1 MAETQIVSQP
11 MDILDYPTLMT
22 YSRILTAAPAGPAV
36 QRVIDRFHE
45 LEAHAPDAGQM
56 ILQCIQYETYRALT
70 ADAQAMVLCNT
81 ANGKLKAA
89 LHGAEVLEELRE
101 GTACYMPTGEL
112 YELSASS
119 PTLCHMWCEEA
130 KTEEQME
137 SMVFV
142 TMSAV
147 MSQTHDFPLA
157 LEVTQYFVSYHLAI
171 ALEKLSERD
180 PRAETARTVKLAK
193 YAIPWQ
199 RQRSSAYICV
209 RNGEVFLLDGDMDE
223 GTCEDYLNAIHQ
235 AEQVIP
241 HEDLKR
247 YLMDRIAAPCFDFAL
262 EEAVKLWLGD
272 EKKQRGRPVEPSDV
286 RESFDD

>member
-11 MDILDYPTLMT
+11 MDILNYPTLMT
-22 YSRILTAAPAGPAV
+22 YSHILTAAPAGPAV
-36 QRVIDRFHE
+36 QGVIDRFHE

-56 ILQCIQYETYRALT
+56 ILQSIQYTTYRTLT
-70 ADAQAMVLCNT
+70 ADAQAMVLCDT
-81 ANGKLKAA
+81 ADGKLKAA
-89 LHGAEVLEELRE
+89 LHGAEVLEEVRE
-101 GTACYMPTGEL
+101 GTACYLPTGEL

-142 TMSAV
+142 TMSTV
-147 MSQTHDFPLA
+147 MSQTYDFPLA
-157 LEVTQYFVSYHLAI
+157 LEVTQSFVAYHLAI
-171 ALEKLSERD
+171 ALEKLSERY

-199 RQRSSAYICV
+199 RQRSSAYICD

-223 GTCEDYLNAIHQ
+223 GTCEDYLNAIRQ
-235 AEQVIP
+235 AEKVVP

-247 YLMDRIAAPCFDFAL
+247 YLLDRTAMPCFDFEL
-262 EEAVKLWLGD
+262 EEAVRLWLGD
-272 EKKQRGRPVEPSDV
+272 EYKQYGRPVEPSDV

>member
-1 MAETQIVSQP
+1 MAEKKITQMAV
-11 MDILDYPTLMT
+11 DIPDYSTLCT
-22 YSRILTAAPAGPAV
+22 FSSILTAAPAGPAV
-36 QRVIDRFHE
+36 QGVIDRFHE

-56 ILQCIQYETYRALT
+56 ILQSIQYATYRALT
-70 ADAQAMVLCNT
+70 ADACAMALCDT
-81 ANGKLKAA
+81 ADGKLKAA
-89 LHGAEVLEELRE
+89 LHGAEVLEEVRE
-101 GTACYMPTGEL
+101 GTACYLPTGEL

-147 MSQTHDFPLA
+147 MSQTHDFPLV

-171 ALEKLSERD
+171 AMEKLPEHY
-180 PRAETARTVKLAK
+180 PREETKRTIKLAK
-193 YAIPWQ
+193 YAIPWN
-199 RQRSSAYICV
+199 RLRSSGYICCL
-209 RNGEVFLLDGDMDE
+209 NGEVFLLDGEIDE
-223 GTCEDYLNAIHQ
+223 GSCEDYLNAIRQ
-235 AEQVIP
+235 VEQVIP

-247 YLMDRIAAPCFDFAL
+247 YLMDRIAAPCFDFEL

-272 EKKQRGRPVEPSDV
+272 EYKQYGRPVEPSDV

>member
-22 YSRILTAAPAGPAV
+22 YSRILTAAPSGPAV
-36 QRVIDRFHE
+36 QGVIDRFHE

-56 ILQCIQYETYRALT
+56 IVQSLQYETYRSLA
-70 ADAQAMVLCNT
+70 ADACAMALCDV
-81 ANGKLKAA
+81 ADGQLKAA
-89 LHGAEVLEELRE
+89 LHGAEVLEEVRE
-101 GTACYMPTGEL
+101 GTACDMPTGEL

-157 LEVTQYFVSYHLAI
+157 LEVTQYFVAYHLAI
-171 ALEKLSERD
+171 ALEKLSERY

-199 RQRSSAYICV
+199 RQRSSAYICCL
-209 RNGEVFLLDGDMDE
+209 NGEVFLLDGDMDD

-235 AEQVIP
+235 AEQVLP

-247 YLMDRIAAPCFDFAL
+247 YLIDRTAAPCFDFEL
-262 EEAVKLWLGD
+262 EEAVNLWLGD
-272 EKKQRGRPVEPSDV
+272 VSKPYGRPVEPSDV

>member
-11 MDILDYPTLMT
+11 MDILNYPTLMT
-22 YSRILTAAPAGPAV
+22 YSHILTAAPAGPAV

-56 ILQCIQYETYRALT
+56 IVQSLQYEAYRSLAADACAMALCDT
-70 ADAQAMVLCNT
+70 AD
-81 ANGKLKAA
+81 GKLKAA
-89 LHGAEVLEELRE
+89 LHGAEVLEEVRE
-101 GTACYMPTGEL
+101 GTACYLPTGEL

-130 KTEEQME
+130 RTEEQME

-142 TMSAV
+142 TMSTV

-171 ALEKLSERD
+171 AMEKLPEHY
-180 PRAETARTVKLAK
+180 PREETKRTIKLAK

-199 RQRSSAYICV
+199 RQHSSAYICCLD
-209 RNGEVFLLDGDMDE
+209 GEVFLLEGDMDE
-223 GTCEDYLNAIHQ
+223 GSCDDYLNAIHQ
-235 AEQVIP
+235 AEKVVP

-247 YLMDRIAAPCFDFAL
+247 YLLDRTAAPCFDFEL

-272 EKKQRGRPVEPSDV
+272 EYKQYGRPVEPSDV

>member
-1 MAETQIVSQP
+1 MAENQIVSHP
-11 MDILDYPTLMT
+11 MDILNYPTLMT
-22 YSRILTAAPAGPAV
+22 YSHILTAAPAGPAV

-56 ILQCIQYETYRALT
+56 IVQSLQYEAYRSLAADACAMALCDT
-70 ADAQAMVLCNT
+70 AD
-81 ANGKLKAA
+81 GKLKAA
-89 LHGAEVLEELRE
+89 LHGAEVLEEVRE
-101 GTACYMPTGEL
+101 GTACYLPTGEL

-171 ALEKLSERD
+171 ALEKLSEHY

-199 RQRSSAYICV
+199 RQHSSAYICCL
-209 RNGEVFLLDGDMDE
+209 NGEVFLLDGDMDE

-235 AEQVIP
+235 AEQVLP

-247 YLMDRIAAPCFDFAL
+247 YLLDRTAMPCFDFEL

-272 EKKQRGRPVEPSDV
+272 E
-286 RESFDD
+286 

>member
-1 MAETQIVSQP
+1 MAENQIVSHP
-11 MDILDYPTLMT
+11 MDILNYPTLMT
-22 YSRILTAAPAGPAV
+22 YSHILTAAPAGPAV

-56 ILQCIQYETYRALT
+56 IVQSLQYEAYRSLA
-70 ADAQAMVLCNT
+70 ADACAMVLCDT
-81 ANGKLKAA
+81 ADGKLKAA
-89 LHGAEVLEELRE
+89 LHGAAVLEEVRE
-101 GTACYMPTGEL
+101 GTACYLPTGEL

-137 SMVFV
+137 SMVFL

-147 MSQTHDFPLA
+147 MSQTHHFPLS
-157 LEVTQYFVSYHLAI
+157 LEVTQYFVAYHLAI
-171 ALEKLSERD
+171 ALEKLPEHY
-180 PRAETARTVKLAK
+180 PREETKRTIKLAK

-199 RQRSSAYICV
+199 RQHSSAYICCL
-209 RNGEVFLLDGDMDE
+209 NGEVFLLDGDMDE

-235 AEQVIP
+235 AEQVLP

-247 YLMDRIAAPCFDFAL
+247 YLLDRTAMPCFDFEL

-272 EKKQRGRPVEPSDV
+272 E
-286 RESFDD
+286 

>member
-1 MAETQIVSQP
+1 MAENQIMSQP
-11 MDILDYPTLMT
+11 MDILNYPTLMT
-22 YSRILTAAPAGPAV
+22 YSRILTAAPPGPAV

-56 ILQCIQYETYRALT
+56 ILQSIQYATYRALT
-70 ADAQAMVLCNT
+70 ADACAMALCDT
-81 ANGKLKAA
+81 ADGKLKAA
-89 LHGAEVLEELRE
+89 LHGAAVLEEVRE
-101 GTACYMPTGEL
+101 GTACYLPTGEL

-130 KTEEQME
+130 RTEEQME

-142 TMSAV
+142 TLSTV

-157 LEVTQYFVSYHLAI
+157 LEVTQYFVAYHLAI
-171 ALEKLSERD
+171 ALEKLSEHH

-199 RQRSSAYICV
+199 RQRSSAYIC
-209 RNGEVFLLDGDMDE
+209 RLNGEVFLLDGDIDE
-223 GTCEDYLNAIHQ
+223 GSCDDYLCAIRQ

-247 YLMDRIAAPCFDFAL
+247 YLMDRTAAPCFDFEL

-272 EKKQRGRPVEPSDV
+272 EYKQWGRPVEPSDV

>member
-1 MAETQIVSQP
+1 
-11 MDILDYPTLMT
+11 MT
-22 YSRILTAAPAGPAV
+22 NTIAIPNSPALLTYARILTTAPAGAAV
-36 QRVIDRFHE
+36 QGVIDRFHE

-56 ILQCIQYETYRALT
+56 ILQCIQYETYRTLT
-70 ADAQAMVLCNT
+70 ADAQAMVLCDT
-81 ANGKLKAA
+81 ADGKLKAA
-89 LHGAEVLEELRE
+89 LHGAAVLEEVRE
-101 GTACYMPTGEL
+101 GTACYLPTGEL

-142 TMSAV
+142 TLSTV

-171 ALEKLSERD
+171 ALEKLSERY

-199 RQRSSAYICV
+199 RQHSSAYICCL
-209 RNGEVFLLDGDMDE
+209 NGEVFLLDGDMDE
-223 GTCEDYLNAIHQ
+223 GSSEDYLNAIRQ
-235 AEQVIP
+235 AEKVVP

-247 YLMDRIAAPCFDFAL
+247 YLLDRTAMPCFDFEL
-262 EEAVKLWLGD
+262 EEAVKLWLGGRVQAVWPACGA
-272 EKKQRGRPVEPSDV
+272 QRCAGI
-286 RESFDD
+286 F

>member
-11 MDILDYPTLMT
+11 MDILNYPTLMT
-22 YSRILTAAPAGPAV
+22 YSHILTAAPAGPAV

-45 LEAHAPDAGQM
+45 LEAYAPDAGQM

-70 ADAQAMVLCNT
+70 ADACAMALYDT
-81 ANGKLKAA
+81 ADGKLKAA
-89 LHGAEVLEELRE
+89 LHGAAVLEEVRE
-101 GTACYMPTGEL
+101 GTACYLPTGEL

-130 KTEEQME
+130 RTEEQME

-142 TMSAV
+142 TLSTV

-171 ALEKLSERD
+171 ALEKLSERY

-199 RQRSSAYICV
+199 RQRASAYICV

-223 GTCEDYLNAIHQ
+223 GTCEDYLNAIRQ
-235 AEQVIP
+235 AEQVLP

-247 YLMDRIAAPCFDFAL
+247 YLLDRTAMPCFDFEL

-272 EKKQRGRPVEPSDV
+272 EYKQYGRPVEPSDV